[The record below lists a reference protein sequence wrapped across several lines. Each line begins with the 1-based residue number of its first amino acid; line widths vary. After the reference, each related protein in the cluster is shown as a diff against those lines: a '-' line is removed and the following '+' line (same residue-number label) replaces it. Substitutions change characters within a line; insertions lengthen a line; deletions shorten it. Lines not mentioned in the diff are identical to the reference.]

1 MVAGAVAGL
10 LVAVPSAGARAGT
23 TTADAGPAAATR
35 ASSTAPGA
43 PTVPAPAPRFAW
55 DLDDRLRD
63 GPALAPGVPVPNV
76 LPRRERGGYTAKI
89 VQRTAV
95 LDAPGGTRRVWTA
108 TPVTP
113 HTGNATRLSVRTARY
128 DAEGRAWLS
137 VSLPIRPNGAVG
149 WVPFDDV
156 VLDHTTYFVTVRLER
171 RRIEIHR
178 AGRLVRSSRV
188 VIGARATPTPPGEFA
203 LYEIARQGSPKDF
216 LGPWALHL
224 TAFSNVLTN
233 YGGGP
238 GRVAIH
244 GRGPASILDAP
255 LGAAGSHGC
264 VRIPNDVVTWMHAR
278 TPVGTPVR
286 ITQR

>member
-1 MVAGAVAGL
+1 M
-10 LVAVPSAGARAGT
+10 T
-23 TTADAGPAAATR
+23 Y
-35 ASSTAPGA
+35 
-43 PTVPAPAPRFAW
+43 
-55 DLDDRLRD
+55 
-63 GPALAPGVPVPNV
+63 
-76 LPRRERGGYTAKI
+76 ER
-89 VQRTAV
+89 
-95 LDAPGGTRRVWTA
+95 LDAWI
-108 TPVTP
+108 
-113 HTGNATRLSVRTARY
+113 
-128 DAEGRAWLS
+128 DAH
-137 VSLPIRPNGAVG
+137 
-149 WVPFDDV
+149 FDDE
-156 VLDHTTYFVTVRLER
+156 VRFLQ
-171 RRIEIHR
+171 
-178 AGRLVRSSRV
+178 ALVRV
-188 VIGARATPTPPGEFA
+188 PTPTPPGEFA